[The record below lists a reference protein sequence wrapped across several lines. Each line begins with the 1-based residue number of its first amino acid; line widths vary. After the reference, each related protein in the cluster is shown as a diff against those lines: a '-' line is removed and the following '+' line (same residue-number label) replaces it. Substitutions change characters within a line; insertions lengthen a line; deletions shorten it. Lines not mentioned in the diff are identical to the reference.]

1 MMTKHELHD
10 WMGFETASGN
20 LNGVRIVIDC
30 ASAQEVE
37 LVSNAIESITG
48 KGFDAR
54 GADDVWWRWLWLKP
68 SRFHESL
75 NAYSSLHDEQDVCRA
90 LPNATIISACDAL
103 GFIQNAAEPLSVD
116 DLL

>member
-37 LVSNAIESITG
+37 LVSNAIKSITG
-48 KGFDAR
+48 KGFEAR
-54 GADDVWWRWLWLKP
+54 GSDNVWWRWLWLKP

-75 NAYSSLHDEQDVCRA
+75 NAYSSNHNEQYVCRA

-103 GFIQNAAEPLSVD
+103 SFIQNAAELLSVD